1 MIEEQLEKIEKLCEE
16 NHKIGMATRA
26 IFESLKEEDENDYLI
41 LEQDGYIKH
50 LEEMLVKANRKI
62 KKQKKKIKKL
72 KREFEYVM

>member
-1 MIEEQLEKIEKLCEE
+1 MIAERLERIEKLCEE

-26 IFESLKEEDENDYLI
+26 IFESLKEEDENNYLS

-62 KKQKKKIKKL
+62 EKQKKKIKKL

>member
-1 MIEEQLEKIEKLCEE
+1 MIEESLKRIEKLCEE

-50 LEEMLVKANRKI
+50 LEEMLAKANRKI
-62 KKQKKKIKKL
+62 EKQKKKIKKL

>member
-41 LEQDGYIKH
+41 MEQDGYIKH
-50 LEEMLVKANRKI
+50 LEKMLAKANRKI